1 MANIKIDAKDTLGN
15 YSVNKNASVMRVGA
29 ETLVEPPEGQK
40 WTREEI
46 EGIADERI
54 EVTGVVTK
62 DNIGTYVAE
71 YIELHK
77 NELKGDTGP
86 AGPAGPA
93 GPVGPVG
100 PAGPKGDTG
109 PVGSKGDTGQ
119 VGPKGDTGPVGPKG
133 DTGPVGP
140 KGDTGYTPQRGVDY
154 WTSSD
159 VAAINNYIDT
169 QIGGSLNGT
178 Y

>member
-46 EGIADERI
+46 EEIADERI
-54 EVTGVVTK
+54 EAAGVVTK
-62 DNIGTYVAE
+62 DNIGIYVEE
-71 YIELHK
+71 YVKVHK
-77 NELKGDTGP
+77 DELKGDTGP
-86 AGPAGPA
+86 A
-93 GPVGPVG
+93 
-100 PAGPKGDTG
+100 
-109 PVGSKGDTGQ
+109 
-119 VGPKGDTGPVGPKG
+119 GPKGDTGPVGPKG
-133 DTGPVGP
+133 DTGAVGP
-140 KGDTGYTPQRGVDY
+140 KGDTGYSPQRGVDY

-159 VAAINNYIDT
+159 IAAINDYIDS
-169 QIGGSLNGT
+169 QIGGALNGS

>member
-46 EGIADERI
+46 EEIADERI
-54 EVTGVVTK
+54 EVAGVVTK
-62 DNIGTYVAE
+62 DNIGTYVEE
-71 YIELHK
+71 YVKVHK
-77 NELKGDTGP
+77 DELKGDTGP
-86 AGPAGPA
+86 AGPAGPK
-93 GPVGPVG
+93 GDTGDV
-100 PAGPKGDTG
+100 GPKGDTG
-109 PVGSKGDTGQ
+109 DTGPI
-119 VGPKGDTGPVGPKG
+119 GPKGDTGPVGPKG

-140 KGDTGYTPQRGVDY
+140 NGDTGPVGPKGDNGYTPQRGVDY

-159 VAAINNYIDT
+159 IADINNYIDT
-169 QIGGSLNGT
+169 QIGGALNGS

>member
-15 YSVNKNASVMRVGA
+15 YSINKNASVMRVGA

-46 EGIADERI
+46 EVIADERI
-54 EVTGVVTK
+54 EAAGVVTK
-62 DNIGTYVAE
+62 DNIGTYVEE
-71 YIELHK
+71 YVKVHK
-77 NELKGDTGP
+77 DELKGDTGP
-86 AGPAGPA
+86 A
-93 GPVGPVG
+93 
-100 PAGPKGDTG
+100 
-109 PVGSKGDTGQ
+109 
-119 VGPKGDTGPVGPKG
+119 
-133 DTGPVGP
+133 GP

-159 VAAINNYIDT
+159 VAAINDYIDS
-169 QIGGSLNGT
+169 QIGGALNGS

>member
-46 EGIADERI
+46 EEIADERI
-54 EVTGVVTK
+54 EAAGVVTK
-62 DNIGTYVAE
+62 DNIGTYVAQYVE
-71 YIELHK
+71 VHK
-77 NELKGDTGP
+77 DELKGDTGP
-86 AGPAGPA
+86 AGPKGDAGPA
-93 GPVGPVG
+93 GT
-100 PAGPKGDTG
+100 KGDA
-109 PVGSKGDTGQ
+109 
-119 VGPKGDTGPVGPKG
+119 
-133 DTGPVGP
+133 
-140 KGDTGYTPQRGVDY
+140 GYTPQRGVDY

-159 VAAINNYIDT
+159 VAAINNYIDS
-169 QIGGSLNGT
+169 QIGGALNGS

>member
-1 MANIKIDAKDTLGN
+1 MGNIKIDAKDTLGN

-46 EGIADERI
+46 EVIADERI
-54 EVTGVVTK
+54 VEAGVVTK

-71 YIELHK
+71 YVELHK
-77 NELKGDTGP
+77 EDLKGD
-86 AGPAGPA
+86 
-93 GPVGPVG
+93 VGPVG

-109 PVGSKGDTGQ
+109 PVGPKGDTGP
-119 VGPKGDTGPVGPKG
+119 VGPNGDTGPVGPKG

-159 VAAINNYIDT
+159 IADINNYIDT
-169 QIGGSLNGT
+169 QIGGALNGS

>member
-46 EGIADERI
+46 EAIVDERI
-54 EVTGVVTK
+54 EVAGVVTK
-62 DNIGTYVAE
+62 DNIGAYVEE
-71 YIELHK
+71 YVKVHK
-77 NELKGDTGP
+77 EDL
-86 AGPAGPA
+86 
-93 GPVGPVG
+93 
-100 PAGPKGDTG
+100 
-109 PVGSKGDTGQ
+109 
-119 VGPKGDTGPVGPKG
+119 
-133 DTGPVGP
+133 
-140 KGDTGYTPQRGVDY
+140 KGDTGYTPQRGIDY

-159 VAAINNYIDT
+159 VAAINNYIDS
-169 QIGGSLNGT
+169 QIGGALNGS

>member
-46 EGIADERI
+46 EEIADERI
-54 EVTGVVTK
+54 EAAGVVTK
-62 DNIGTYVAE
+62 DNIGTYVAQYVE
-71 YIELHK
+71 VHKDELK
-77 NELKGDTGP
+77 GDTGPAGPKGDTGPAGPKGDTGP
-86 AGPAGPA
+86 AGPAGPK
-93 GPVGPVG
+93 GDTG
-100 PAGPKGDTG
+100 PAGPKGDAG
-109 PVGSKGDTGQ
+109 PAGTKGDA
-119 VGPKGDTGPVGPKG
+119 
-133 DTGPVGP
+133 
-140 KGDTGYTPQRGVDY
+140 GYTPQRGVDY

-159 VAAINNYIDT
+159 VAAINNYIDS
-169 QIGGSLNGT
+169 QIGGALNGS

>member
-46 EGIADERI
+46 EEIADERI
-54 EVTGVVTK
+54 EAAGVVTK
-62 DNIGTYVAE
+62 DNIGTYVAQYVE
-71 YIELHK
+71 VHK
-77 NELKGDTGP
+77 DELKGDTGP
-86 AGPAGPA
+86 A
-93 GPVGPVG
+93 
-100 PAGPKGDTG
+100 
-109 PVGSKGDTGQ
+109 
-119 VGPKGDTGPVGPKG
+119 
-133 DTGPVGP
+133 GP

-159 VAAINNYIDT
+159 IATINNYIDS
-169 QIGGSLNGT
+169 QIGGALNGS

>member
-40 WTREEI
+40 WSREEI

-54 EVTGVVTK
+54 EEAGVVTK

-71 YIELHK
+71 YVEAHK
-77 NELKGDTGP
+77 EDLKGDTGP
-86 AGPAGPA
+86 AGPKGD
-93 GPVGPVG
+93 VGP
-100 PAGPKGDTG
+100 
-109 PVGSKGDTGQ
+109 

-133 DTGPVGP
+133 DTGPAGPKGDTGPAGPKGDTGPAGPAGP

-159 VAAINNYIDT
+159 VATINSYIDSK
-169 QIGGSLNGT
+169 IGGALNGS